1 MQQPTTPYWR
11 RSVFLFTLIVA
22 LATGG
27 GVPLAQAQEVE
38 PLDLGVRID
47 EATVDGVVSV
57 TVTVTCSAPAGF
69 NVGVRV
75 VQPHVLQRS
84 VQGAN
89 SLDGTPFFFSP
100 HPFQDFPAECAD
112 QATVSVTVIPERGR
126 FRAGTAFIQVL
137 TGGCLPSAGE
147 PQFPPDPALCDSANV
162 VENVTLTPANAG
174 T

>member
-1 MQQPTTPYWR
+1 MQQLITPSWR
-11 RSVFLFTLIVA
+11 RSVFLVTLIVA

-27 GVPLAQAQEVE
+27 GVPRAQAQEGA
-38 PLDLGVRID
+38 PLDLSVRID
-47 EATVDGVVSV
+47 EATVAGVVTV
-57 TVTVTCSAPAGF
+57 TATVTCSAPAGF
-69 NVGVRV
+69 NVFVRV

-89 SLDGTPFFFSP
+89 SLNGTPFFFP
-100 HPFQDFPAECAD
+100 GDPFQDFPAACVD

-126 FRAGTAFIQVL
+126 FRAGTAFIQAT
-137 TGGCLPSAGE
+137 TGGCMARAGE

-162 VENVTLTPANAG
+162 VETVTLTAANAE